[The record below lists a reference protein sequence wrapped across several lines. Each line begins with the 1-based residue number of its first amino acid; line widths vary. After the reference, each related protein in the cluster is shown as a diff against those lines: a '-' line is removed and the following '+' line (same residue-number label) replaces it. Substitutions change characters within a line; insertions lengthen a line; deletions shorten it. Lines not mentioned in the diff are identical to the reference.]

1 MFLFC
6 LWQKTAATVRWCVT
20 VDLLAFY
27 RQKLICVCVYAR
39 MRSEDFLVHVKAQVM
54 SRDDNKGGWVP
65 RGAGG
70 MSIISLCRL
79 PARSSS
85 QADVGSRE
93 LLIYGRRIADKSV
106 TSTRGRPGKKTTR
119 NVGQCPT

>member
-1 MFLFC
+1 
-6 LWQKTAATVRWCVT
+6 
-20 VDLLAFY
+20 
-27 RQKLICVCVYAR
+27 

-79 PARSSS
+79 PAARSSS

-106 TSTRGRPGKKTTR
+106 TSTRRTPREETAGLPCSNAAKRRNPLKLAGVPKTNETTSAANRPKFTIL
-119 NVGQCPT
+119 

>member
-1 MFLFC
+1 MKMNKGHEVIGLPKHLQLTNNNVTELSANKKWLLC
-6 LWQKTAATVRWCVT
+6 RVR
-20 VDLLAFY
+20 L
-27 RQKLICVCVYAR
+27 RR
-39 MRSEDFLVHVKAQVM
+39 EDFLVHVKAQVM

-79 PARSSS
+79 PPRSSNP
-85 QADVGSRE
+85 ADVSSRE

-106 TSTRGRPGKKTTR
+106 TC
-119 NVGQCPT
+119 N

>member
-1 MFLFC
+1 
-6 LWQKTAATVRWCVT
+6 
-20 VDLLAFY
+20 
-27 RQKLICVCVYAR
+27 

-79 PARSSS
+79 PPRSSS
-85 QADVGSRE
+85 PADVTSRE

-106 TSTRGRPGKKTTR
+106 TRDHQPWPELLEGDR
-119 NVGQCPT
+119 VLII